1 MIATPSSSHSY
12 LLVLE
17 DSDEDFD
24 TVLCAAREAKLPHQI
39 RRAVTGDDCIRLL
52 TELPA
57 GDAER
62 PLLVILDLNT
72 PQGDGR
78 AALKVIRN
86 DERFRTLPI
95 VILSTSG
102 NPKDLEYCYR
112 EGANAYHTKSVHYPD
127 HLQTLRQIFDY
138 WLEGVVLPVAP

>member
-1 MIATPSSSHSY
+1 MTAHTTARSH

-39 RRAVTGDDCIRLL
+39 RRALTGDDCIRLL
-52 TELPA
+52 AELPA
-57 GDAER
+57 DGNEK

-78 AALKVIRN
+78 AALKLIRN
-86 DERFRTLPI
+86 DERFKTLPI
-95 VILSTSG
+95 IILTTSG
-102 NPKDLEYCYR
+102 NHKDLEYCYR
-112 EGANAYHTKSVHYPD
+112 EGANAYHTKSVSYPE
-127 HLQTLRQIFDY
+127 HVKTLRQIFDY
-138 WLEGVVLPVAP
+138 WLQEVVLPVAP

>member
-1 MIATPSSSHSY
+1 MNPTTSSHSY

-24 TVLCAAREAKLPHQI
+24 TVMSAARDAKLPYEI
-39 RRAVTGDDCIRLL
+39 RRAVTGDDCMRLL
-52 TELPA
+52 TQPPEGCA
-57 GDAER
+57 DR

-78 AALKVIRN
+78 QALQTLRRDK
-86 DERFRTLPI
+86 RFQTLPI
-95 VILSTSG
+95 IILSSSG
-102 NPKDLEYCYR
+102 NPQDLEFCYG
-112 EGANAYHTKSVHYPD
+112 EGANAYHTKPVHYPA

-138 WLEGVVLPVAP
+138 WLEGVVLPVAH

>member
-1 MIATPSSSHSY
+1 MNATSTSHSY

-24 TVLCAAREAKLPHQI
+24 TVMRAAREANLPYEI
-39 RRAVTGDDCIRLL
+39 RRAATGDECVRSL
-52 TELPA
+52 TEPPQ
-57 GDAER
+57 GCPER

-78 AALKVIRN
+78 QALQILRK
-86 DERFRTLPI
+86 DKRFKTLPI
-95 VILSTSG
+95 VILSSSG
-102 NPKDLEYCYR
+102 NPQDLDFCYG
-112 EGANAYHTKSVHYPD
+112 EGANAYHTKPVHYPA

-138 WLEGVVLPVAP
+138 WLEGVVLPAAP